1 MIILNAWS
9 PGPARYC
16 CPRPAGLSRSTSLL
30 VSVPSAR
37 YWCPRPAGL
46 SRSRSLLVPAAFAR
60 YWCPRPAG
68 LSRSKSLLVPAA
80 RGALEVVV
88 VIGDR
93 GLCSLLVPEARGAL
107 EVEVVTGARGLCSL
121 LVPAA
126 KSRRSLLAGLFRGQI
141 RARKVG
147 ATKYDSLFRFSVPET
162 NGKQPQE
169 PAEPP
174 RWPLSGPDPGP
185 ETRGK

>member
-1 MIILNAWS
+1 M
-9 PGPARYC
+9 
-16 CPRPAGLSRSTSLL
+16 
-30 VSVPSAR
+30 
-37 YWCPRPAGL
+37 
-46 SRSRSLLVPAAFAR
+46 
-60 YWCPRPAG
+60 
-68 LSRSKSLLVPAA
+68 PAA

-93 GLCSLLVPEARGAL
+93 GLCSLLVPAARGAL

-174 RWPLSGPDPGP
+174 RWSLFGIRTHPRTG
-185 ETRGK
+185 RYYI